1 MSAAFVKQALV
12 LVAVAL
18 AGLRGLVAPGLMI
31 VASPIDGVRV
41 MLCSAHGADELF
53 VLTPDGE
60 LIPERELPAGDSL
73 DKLCPYGAAPQVFT
87 PSPLASFTAVVNFT
101 ETRFAAFPAAVT
113 IGHGLAAP
121 PPPAQG
127 PPVSR

>member
-73 DKLCPYGAAPQVFT
+73 DKLCPYGAAPQVCGVSGGRNHRPRSRRAAAAGAGAARF
-87 PSPLASFTAVVNFT
+87 PLRLCRSARRCRADLRCST
-101 ETRFAAFPAAVT
+101 
-113 IGHGLAAP
+113 
-121 PPPAQG
+121 
-127 PPVSR
+127 